1 MSSSAPAG
9 ADPVVRGAAAP
20 GARHPCRVPGGRRV
34 PSAWRIRQALDLT
47 ADELGPGQLA
57 FDPLRRVHG
66 QAAGETFDTAVGQ
79 RLELTQAWRQAI
91 GVDTHGIQA
100 TEGTVGLWPLRG
112 DLLAQ
117 RVVGVQQPRGF
128 AETNAVHVVVLVLVA
143 GGAEH
148 VGGRIHR
155 YITCVLEVQG
165 WLDLL
170 RLLRCCSEEDEL

>member
-79 RLELTQAWRQAI
+79 RLELTQAWCQAI

-100 TEGTVGLWPLRG
+100 TEAPLACGHCAVTCLRSG
-112 DLLAQ
+112 SLASSSQ
-117 RVVGVQQPRGF
+117 GVSQKRMPFMSLYWFWSPEIGR
-128 AETNAVHVVVLVLVA
+128 AHV
-143 GGAEH
+143 
-148 VGGRIHR
+148 
-155 YITCVLEVQG
+155 
-165 WLDLL
+165 
-170 RLLRCCSEEDEL
+170 